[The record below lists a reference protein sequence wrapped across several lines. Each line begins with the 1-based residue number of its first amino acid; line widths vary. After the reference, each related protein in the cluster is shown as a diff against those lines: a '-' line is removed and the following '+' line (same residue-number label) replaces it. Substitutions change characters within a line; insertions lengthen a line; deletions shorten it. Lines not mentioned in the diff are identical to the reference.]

1 MLRNTVRYLMLLPN
15 VMKETRNITALT
27 WHCNKS
33 AKESCTSSGRPISY
47 WSRILTVNAN
57 ALHSLDSK
65 RDIYSL
71 EDLTKDFCEHQERSK
86 ARFDNMS
93 EMRESIE
100 TNFRESGITKLLNRD
115 LENLI
120 LIAENKKH
128 LEVVADI
135 ISAFF
140 EDNYRL
146 NAVQKAS
153 LIANFLHLCHRL
165 NELDISKEFWNQ
177 NNINELGLE
186 DFKWTR
192 IFYFSYLFEN
202 GHYKE
207 IIEYYNKL
215 SDQAKD
221 DVEPLSVVVLAALA
235 KIETKAALEQMCD
248 ILDKRF
254 EEYSINHKSLSAS
267 LCSWVAYK
275 LKNFGF
281 AYDILISRVD
291 ENMPQLDRFKGVN
304 NMKLA
309 ILLEIEKIDEV
320 TIFLRKL
327 LRSANDNPNR
337 KMIICFNVMKKYT
350 DAIKKRNEQKFTT
363 NAIQICQELDAKT
376 ELTDL
381 PLEELVFAKLTI
393 NRSPKNNEQ
402 GKGKTKK
409 STSSSLQTKKN
420 KLSKS
425 YLTCNL

>member
-1 MLRNTVRYLMLLPN
+1 MLRNTVRYLMLMPN

-65 RDIYSL
+65 RNIYSS
-71 EDLTKDFCEHQERSK
+71 EDLAKDFYEHLERTK
-86 ARFDNMS
+86 ARFENIS

-100 TNFRESGITKLLNRD
+100 TDFRESGITKLLNSD

-120 LIAENKKH
+120 LIAENKSH

-135 ISAFF
+135 IRAFF
-140 EDNYRL
+140 EDDYRL
-146 NAVQKAS
+146 NAAQKAS
-153 LIANFLHLCHRL
+153 HIHDFLHLCHKL
-165 NELDISKEFWNQ
+165 NEIDIAKEFWNH
-177 NNINELGLE
+177 NNINKLGV
-186 DFKWTR
+186 KWTE

-235 KIETKAALEQMCD
+235 KIETKVALEQMCD
-248 ILDKRF
+248 ILDKRYK
-254 EEYSINHKSLSAS
+254 EYSINHKGLSAA

-291 ENMPQLDRFKGVN
+291 ENMSHVDGFKGVI

-327 LRSANDNPNR
+327 LQSANDNPNR
-337 KMIICFNVMKKYT
+337 KIIICFNIMKKYT

-376 ELTDL
+376 DLTDL
-381 PLEELVFAKLTI
+381 PLEELVFVKQRI
-393 NRSPKNNEQ
+393 NRLPKNDKK

-409 STSSSLQTKKN
+409 Y
-420 KLSKS
+420 KLYKLENTNQEKYNSK
-425 YLTCNL
+425 